1 MRKAQR
7 VAAAAAVL
15 CAGAIGPPAVAH
27 ASQIVKL
34 EAGFSP
40 DRLGKPTTID
50 FGFRVSSSAQGEVP
64 SPVVGADIFLPAG
77 MGLASST
84 LGLAVCPPAR
94 LLELGLAGC
103 PANARVGSGRA
114 VGELEVEGE
123 VIHEAAKVQALLGP
137 NIDHH
142 EQVLF
147 YVEAEEPVSA
157 ELVFPGE
164 LLPSAAPAF
173 SGHLKTVVPV
183 VTAWPGGP
191 NISVTR
197 FSSSLGP
204 RGLTYYRHVR
214 GFFVPFRPRGI
225 SVPTSCP
232 AGGFPFRADLTFL
245 DGSRVTA
252 THAVPC

>member
-1 MRKAQR
+1 MRKAQ
-7 VAAAAAVL
+7 VVAAVL
-15 CAGAIGPPAVAH
+15 LCAGVIGSAGVASAAQH
-27 ASQIVKL
+27 VSL

-50 FGFRVSSSAQGEVP
+50 FGFRVSSSAPGEVP
-64 SPVVGADIFLPAG
+64 SPVVGVDIYLPAG
-77 MGLASST
+77 MGLATST
-84 LGLAVCPPAR
+84 LGLAVCQPAR

-114 VGELEVEGE
+114 VGELKVEGE
-123 VIHEAAKVQALLGP
+123 VIHEAAKVQAVLGP
-137 NIDHH
+137 NINHH

-147 YVEAEEPVSA
+147 YVEGEEPVSA

-183 VTAWPGGP
+183 VKSWSNGP
-191 NISVTR
+191 DISVTR

-204 RGLTYYRHVR
+204 RGLTYYKHVH
-214 GFFVPFRPRGI
+214 GFVVPFRPRGI
-225 SVPTSCP
+225 SVPARCP
-232 AGGFPFRADLTFL
+232 AGGFPFRAELTFL

-252 THAVPC
+252 GHAVPC